1 MARDSE
7 LEGRRC
13 TGGDEPR
20 PYGIGRFDPMASNAA
35 LSQVCAKDRF
45 LELINDFV
53 VFDAGIKKLCRHTQ
67 YSRER
72 QREVAP

>member
-1 MARDSE
+1 MNPAPTELADSTA
-7 LEGRRC
+7 LRRM
-13 TGGDEPR
+13 R
-20 PYGIGRFDPMASNAA
+20 A

-67 YSRER
+67 YSNDR
-72 QREVAP
+72 REVAP